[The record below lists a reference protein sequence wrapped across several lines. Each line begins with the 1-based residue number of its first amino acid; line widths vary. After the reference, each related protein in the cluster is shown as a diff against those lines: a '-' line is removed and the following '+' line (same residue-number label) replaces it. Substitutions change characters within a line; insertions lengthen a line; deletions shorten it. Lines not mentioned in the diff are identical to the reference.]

1 MKRMPIVFGLAAVA
15 ASTTLPAATVSV
27 SSFRGTVYGPGEAT
41 LAFTGVDADGADSMY
56 VVLNVE
62 GSSAEIVD
70 WGYSTVDDL
79 LAAWDNVAFE
89 NISEFV

>member
-1 MKRMPIVFGLAAVA
+1 MKKYFILKLDSYEGEG
-15 ASTTLPAATVSV
+15 
-27 SSFRGTVYGPGEAT
+27 SSLT
-41 LAFTGVDADGADSMY
+41 VDADGSDGMY

-79 LAAWDNVAFE
+79 LAAWNNVAFE
-89 NISEFV
+89 NIGEYT